1 MDYKLPKRI
10 PNSNK
15 GTYGK
20 VLNFSGS
27 KNYIGA
33 VYLSSIS
40 ALRVGCGYVGISTEK
55 NIIQTVSTMLP
66 DAVYL
71 SRTEGLKSI
80 DSYDVIMIGCGLGQ
94 SPSSKK
100 LFKKVLEKLYKN
112 PKPLLI
118 DADGL
123 NILAETKAELP
134 QNTIIT
140 PHPKEAGRLLG
151 VKTEVVIS
159 DMETSAAKL
168 AEKYKCTVVLK
179 SFNTVICDNQGNKY
193 ILQKENSGLSKAGT
207 GDVLAGIISGFLA
220 QKMSLFEAAKLGVN
234 IHSLAG
240 QYAAE
245 DKSEYSVLASDLPN
259 YLPNVIKGTLIH

>member
-1 MDYKLPKRI
+1 MDYKLPQRI

-20 VLNFSGS
+20 VLNFTGS

-33 VYLSSIS
+33 AYLSSIS
-40 ALRVGCGYVGISTEK
+40 ALKVGCGYVGISTEK
-55 NIIQTVSTMLP
+55 NIIQIVSTMLP

-71 SRTEGLKSI
+71 SRKDGIKSI
-80 DSYDVIMIGCGLGQ
+80 DAYDVIMIGCGLGQ
-94 SPSSKK
+94 SLNSKT
-100 LFKKVLEKLYKN
+100 LFKKVLSKLYKN

-123 NILAETKAELP
+123 NILAELKTELP

-140 PHPKEAGRLLG
+140 PHPKEASRLLN
-151 VKTEVVIS
+151 VDIEDVIA
-159 DMETSAAKL
+159 DMESAATKL
-168 AEKYKCTVVLK
+168 AEKYKCVVVLK
-179 SFNTVICDNQGNKY
+179 SFNTYVCDNCGNKY

-220 QKMSLFEAAKLGVN
+220 QKMTLFEAAKLGVN

-245 DKSEYSVLASDLPN
+245 DKSEYSVLASDLPD
-259 YLPNVIKGTLIH
+259 YLPKVIKGIKE